1 MTRVSTSCSRHTGL
15 LPFMFNICNCGC
27 AAIYASLQS
36 PTSIRTYLRAFAQAV
51 PSAWDPS
58 PPHFCLAVFK
68 DLLYILATV
77 WLLGEAFAGRDL
89 QSPTHLPL
97 FPWEPVYR
105 KFLKRGESLILLTIY
120 HPELQLLQN
129 IKDTYRMN
137 IEGIARWAMK
147 LWKAHVGAEGGR
159 QEV

>member
-1 MTRVSTSCSRHTGL
+1 MLPSTPHSNL
-15 LPFMFNICNCGC
+15 LRPS
-27 AAIYASLQS
+27 A
-36 PTSIRTYLRAFAQAV
+36 PTSGPLHRPFPLPGTLPRHIFVWLFSRTYCTSWPQCGFWERPLLAI
-51 PSAWDPS
+51 
-58 PPHFCLAVFK
+58 HFPK
-68 DLLYILATV
+68 RIY
-77 WLLGEAFAGRDL
+77 L

-97 FPWEPVYR
+97 FPCEPVYR